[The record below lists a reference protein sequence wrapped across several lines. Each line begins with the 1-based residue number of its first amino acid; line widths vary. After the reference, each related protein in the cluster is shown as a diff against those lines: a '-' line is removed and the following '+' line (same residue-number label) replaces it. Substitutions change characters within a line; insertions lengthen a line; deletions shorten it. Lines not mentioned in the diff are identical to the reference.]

1 MKKENNVFFLPTRK
15 GSQRVPY
22 KNTRSFAGF
31 QGGLLE
37 NKLLQLLDSIEIDE
51 IILSTNDEECIRIA
65 EPFRRRTEKI
75 KIIPRPESL
84 CLDSTNLQDLIAYV
98 PTITDADNIIWGH
111 VTTPIANGIV
121 YDDAIRSYYSNL
133 NKGYD
138 SLISVMEFRN
148 FLFNSKGRLINNTT
162 NLPWPRTQDLAPLYE
177 INHVLFIA
185 NREIYIKENNRVGS
199 HPYMYVMNKIQSL
212 DVDWEEDFLIAEE
225 MYKRL
230 YS

>member
-1 MKKENNVFFLPTRK
+1 MKEKNNVFFLPTRK
-15 GSQRVPY
+15 GSQRVLH
-22 KNTRSFAGF
+22 KNTRNFASF

-37 NKLLQLLDSIEIDE
+37 NKLFQLLDSTEIDE
-51 IILSTNDEECIRIA
+51 IILSTNDEECMRIA
-65 EPFRRRTEKI
+65 EPFTKKSEKI

-84 CLDSTNLQDLIAYV
+84 CLDTTNLQDLIAYV
-98 PTITDADNIIWGH
+98 PTITDANNIIWGH

-133 NKGYD
+133 KKGYD
-138 SLISVMEFRN
+138 SLVSVMEFRN
-148 FLFNSKGRLINNTT
+148 FLFDSKGNLINNTT
-162 NLPWPRTQDLAPLYE
+162 NIPWPRTQDLAPLYE

-185 NREIYIKENNRVGS
+185 NREIYIRDKNRVGN
-199 HPYMYVMNKIQSL
+199 HPYMFVMNKIQSL

-230 YS
+230 YL